1 MNSFIIAYHML
12 RRTLLQKRGILMYL
26 IIPAGVVSLIIG
38 IMGQQQEHRV
48 DIAYVNMDKGTLG
61 AHLVQE
67 ITMLPDYK
75 LKVTAADAEVKEAV
89 TRQQVNG
96 AFVIP
101 ENFSAVLLQ
110 GGSPEVD
117 MYQLSVSEATATLQI
132 SLNSLLS
139 GYQETVD
146 LHRKLGLQDRPLEE
160 AVVQTLLQTEKHQVR
175 ANVTDY
181 DLYVNPNMHI
191 VIGFMLIF
199 MMGIINNTISVVMED
214 RRMHTMARTF
224 AAPVRSIEIVLGN
237 FMGSFLVGTLQVLAI
252 LLFTRYVTHYDY
264 GLPLISQFIMLEFFL
279 LASMGIASAIAGLVK
294 SATNMGMINSLV
306 VTPTCMLGGCFWPI
320 ALMPDWMQKIALFV
334 PQTWVIDAIQRMAA
348 GQHLSQMWMHMGV
361 LALFALILLGLGA
374 AILKPEETETA

>member
-224 AAPVRSIEIVLGN
+224 AAPVRSVEIVLGN